1 MNWLN
6 NLKITKKLTVLI
18 VGLLVAVIGVGGTG
32 YYFLSK
38 ANDAL
43 GAMYNEKLIAVELL
57 LENRTHARKIEA
69 NTFAL
74 MLETSEQGNKA
85 LMDEIT
91 QRDKQFDSN
100 LNKLESIPLDTD
112 SKKRLSALKPDLQQ
126 YRQVRSQVLALA
138 VQNKNTEAYILYNQQ
153 GKTLAAKFT
162 DELRGLSEGV
172 NKSAAELHQKN
183 DKEFAFANMLFAVVV
198 LASVFLGVLLGW
210 LIARRIIARLKDVV
224 QCLEVLATG
233 DFSRVISQDSLLDK
247 SEFGEVSRAVDNMK
261 NNIQKLVKQLAHTSE
276 QMAASSEELTANAE
290 QSAQASNQVAVS
302 VTDVAAGSEKQ
313 LELTESAANVVQ
325 QISHAIGQ
333 VAVNTESVTNSAE
346 QAATAANSGEQAIKQ
361 AINQMSVIETRTNDT
376 VRVISEL
383 EEKSQQIGQIVDV
396 ISSISGQTNLLALN
410 AAIEAARAGEA
421 GRGFAVVAEE
431 VRKLAE
437 QSQEAASQITE
448 LIGEVQAK
456 TDNAVSFMND
466 GKQEVDTGAKVVAMA
481 GSSFEEILGMVRDMS
496 RQIHEISAAVQEV
509 TSGTHGIVQSVQE
522 INVESKKASE
532 QTQNIS
538 AATEEQSA
546 SVEEIASASQ
556 HLAKMAEEL
565 QQAVGQFK
573 V

>member
-6 NLKITKKLTVLI
+6 NLKITKKLTLLI
-18 VGLLVAVIGVGGTG
+18 ATLLLAVICVGGTG

-38 ANDAL
+38 TNDAL
-43 GAMYNEKLIAVELL
+43 GKMYDEKLMAVELL
-57 LENRTHARKIEA
+57 LENRTHARKIEGS
-69 NTFAL
+69 TYAL
-74 MLETSEQGNKA
+74 MLETTEQGNKA

-91 QRDKQFDSN
+91 QRGKMFDAN
-100 LNKLESIPLDTD
+100 FAKLESMPLDAN
-112 SKKRLSALKPDLQQ
+112 SKKSLAEVKTDLQE
-126 YRQVRSQVLALA
+126 YRQVRSQVLDLA
-138 VQNKNTEAYILYNQQ
+138 VQNKNAEAYLLYNQQ
-153 GKTLAAKFT
+153 GKALATKFT
-162 DELRGLSEGV
+162 DKLRGLSEEV
-172 NKSAAELHQKN
+172 NKSAAALDQQN
-183 DKEFAFANMLFAVVV
+183 DKDYAFASNLFAIVVA
-198 LASVFLGVLLGW
+198 ASIALGILLGW
-210 LIARRIIARLKDVV
+210 LIAKRIITRLQDVV
-224 QCLEVLATG
+224 SYLEILSTG

-261 NNIQKLVKQLAHTSE
+261 NNIQKLIKQLAHTSE

-290 QSAQASNQVAVS
+290 QSAQASNQVAVA

-333 VAVNTESVTNSAE
+333 VAVNTEAVTNSAE